1 MPSCADRDGAREKAL
16 AVEEDLLVRLVAE
29 HVPPRVKPLLKH
41 DVVCVGRGCYCAQS
55 ELGERELGEE
65 YVREKST
72 YCRLV
77 RGGVHIRTLA
87 KFNRTEV
94 LLVHSGGTNTTDEE
108 SPLLEET
115 HLSMPPSAA
124 SSCAAQADHGP

>member
-55 ELGERELGEE
+55 MLGERESW
-65 YVREKST
+65 EKST

-94 LLVHSGGTNTTDEE
+94 LLVRSGGTNTTDEE
-108 SPLLEET
+108 SPLLEEN